1 LLRRQ
6 PELTILTSGPSD
18 DGALV
23 SSAELSSLSSTLDQ
37 VLQRVT
43 ALADGRTHKGEPDE
57 LAVALYEV
65 ERSLQEARRRLGRAL
80 AISRS

>member
-1 LLRRQ
+1 M
-6 PELTILTSGPSD
+6 
-18 DGALV
+18 

-57 LAVALYEV
+57 LAIALYEV

-80 AISRS
+80 DVAKA

>member
-1 LLRRQ
+1 M
-6 PELTILTSGPSD
+6 
-18 DGALV
+18 

-37 VLQRVT
+37 VLARVT
-43 ALADGRTHKGEPDE
+43 ALADGRTDKGEPDE

-80 AISRS
+80 DVAQA

>member
-1 LLRRQ
+1 M
-6 PELTILTSGPSD
+6 
-18 DGALV
+18 

-37 VLQRVT
+37 LLDRVT
-43 ALADGRTHKGEPDE
+43 GLADGRTYKGEPDE

-80 AISRS
+80 EVAGA

>member
-1 LLRRQ
+1 
-6 PELTILTSGPSD
+6 
-18 DGALV
+18 V

-37 VLQRVT
+37 VLARVT
-43 ALADGRTHKGEPDE
+43 ALADGRTDKGEPDE

-80 AISRS
+80 DVAQA